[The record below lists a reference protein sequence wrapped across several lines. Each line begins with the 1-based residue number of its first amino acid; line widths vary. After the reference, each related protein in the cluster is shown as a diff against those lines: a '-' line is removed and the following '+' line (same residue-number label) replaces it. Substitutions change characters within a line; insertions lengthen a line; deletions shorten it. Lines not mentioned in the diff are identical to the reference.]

1 MPSHGSRSLPLLLSV
16 LLVGSLLALAAPVGA
31 APPPRPLCD
40 ACGDQFATTAER
52 HGVSL
57 AVERSTATV
66 AVHENGTATWVVRN
80 HLAGDG
86 ARLRSNATLRRA
98 IGDRA
103 MWDVEFL
110 NATVSRSGVVTLR
123 YREPDFAEP
132 AIGGT
137 FRSGAFTET
146 YGYRNI
152 DGLGADRLVVVAPPG
167 TRVGRPL
174 PDSTVSSDGRQM
186 HITSFDRGGIVTFVP
201 QESAVGPL
209 LSLLAV
215 VTMRGPAVL
224 GNLLT
229 NVAVPA
235 AAFGV
240 LVGAVGGGLS
250 TIRHRLATGARGAG
264 CALAG
269 IGLLVALAPLVAGGL
284 SVLSSSVAPLLGVGI
299 AFVALGLGLSRTGP
313 EWVRSFPAL
322 VGVAVG
328 GLAVA
333 VLATA
338 VGTLAVG
345 IRGLTL
351 AMWTSARFLVPVFA
365 LLPAGYAVGAG
376 RRRLGVATAVLGF
389 VLALAPTATLYSPF
403 YGFGVLVFV
412 FVLGMAAGVVA
423 LGAPLFGV
431 GFVLATTRPSDEAE
445 NDAARGEQ

>member
-1 MPSHGSRSLPLLLSV
+1 MPSPGSRSLPLLLSV
-16 LLVGSLLALAAPVGA
+16 LLVGSLLALATPVGA

-66 AVHENGTATWVVRN
+66 TVHGNGTATWVVQN

-86 ARLRSNATLRRA
+86 ARLRENATLRRA

-103 MWDVEFL
+103 MWDTEFL
-110 NATVSRSGVVTLR
+110 NASVSRDGVVTLR
-123 YREPDFAEP
+123 YREPEFAEP
-132 AIGGT
+132 AVGGT
-137 FRSGAFTET
+137 LRSGAFTET

-174 PDSTVSSDGRQM
+174 PGSTVSADGRRM
-186 HITSFDRGGIVTFVP
+186 RVTSFDRGDIVTFVP
-201 QESAVGPL
+201 RESAVGPL

-215 VTMRGPAVL
+215 VTMRGPGLL
-224 GNLLT
+224 GYLLT
-229 NVAVPA
+229 NVVVPA
-235 AAFGV
+235 AAFGA

-250 TIRHRLATGARGAG
+250 TIRHRLPARTGRAG
-264 CALAG
+264 RALAG
-269 IGLLVALAPLVAGGL
+269 VGLLVALLPLVAGGI
-284 SVLSSSVAPLLGVGI
+284 SVLSSSIAPLVGVGV
-299 AFVALGLGLSRTGP
+299 AFVALGLGLSLTEP
-313 EWVRSFPAL
+313 ASLRSYPAL
-322 VGVAVG
+322 AGVAIG

-345 IRGLTL
+345 IRGLTF

-365 LLPAGYAVGAG
+365 LLPAGYAIGTG
-376 RRRLGVATAVLGF
+376 RRWLGVGTAVAGF
-389 VLALAPTATLYSPF
+389 VLAVGPTATLYSPF
-403 YGFGVLVFV
+403 YGFGVIVSAL
-412 FVLGMAAGVVA
+412 VLGLAAGVAV

-431 GFVLATTRPSDEAE
+431 GFVLATARPADEGE
-445 NDAARGEQ
+445 NSAARGEQ